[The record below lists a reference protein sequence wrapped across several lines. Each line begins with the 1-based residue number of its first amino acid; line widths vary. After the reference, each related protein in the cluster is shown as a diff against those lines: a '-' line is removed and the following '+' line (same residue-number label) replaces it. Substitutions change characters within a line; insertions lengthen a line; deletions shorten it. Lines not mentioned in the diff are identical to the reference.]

1 MRALDRKLVRD
12 LSRLW
17 RQSLAIALVLGCGIM
32 VLVLAGATQR
42 SLIQA
47 CDRYYGEHRFADV
60 FASLT
65 RAPRP
70 LLSELARIDGV
81 VDVEGRVVFNAMLD
95 LPGNDE
101 PTTARILSLP
111 ADASPRLNRPF
122 VRSGRLPA
130 PHRADEVAVS
140 EPFALANALVP
151 GSRISAVLNGRLR
164 ELTVTGI
171 ALSPEYVHTIAP
183 GAPQPDDRH
192 FGLLWM
198 REDAAEA
205 AKDLTG
211 AFNDLTLQLA
221 SDANPVAVI
230 DAVDRLLAPYGGT
243 GAYGRDRQPSH
254 VYVAGELK
262 QLRAMANI
270 LPPIFLAVAAVLV
283 NMVLGRLIAL
293 ERPQIGLLK
302 ALGYRNRTLAWHYL
316 KLTVG
321 IAFLGIALGW
331 GFGIWLGQGLTAL
344 YGDYFRFPALP
355 YRLDPWAFVISGV
368 LGLATVL
375 AGAMRGLARITRLTP
390 AVAMAPRTP
399 PSFHRGG
406 LEWLGRRLALRQISL
421 MVLRSLTRWPGR
433 AAVTLFG
440 VAGSVTV
447 LVAAFFTFDAI
458 DRVGEEIFERANR
471 QDITLT
477 LASAVN
483 ARAEEDA
490 RALPGVV
497 AAEGVFVA
505 SIRLVNGAESRLV
518 SLQVPR
524 EDARLTRILSGDT
537 GTQALPREGL
547 ALPEG
552 LAQRLHLNVG
562 DRVEMVLM
570 SPPQGRWTV
579 PVAAVSRQSLGE
591 DAFMARTAFFRLLD
605 AAPQVNLIHLDIDAR
620 ALGALQAKVRETPA
634 IAGFTRWVNVRA
646 QFEETLNESLLTM
659 TAVFAALGVLMTI
672 GVIYNATRIQ
682 LAERA
687 YEFALLK
694 MLGFHRREV
703 GYVLVS
709 EQLLLTVLAIPLGW
723 LAGYGFCALMVA
735 QFSTEVVSVPLVVS
749 SRTFAS
755 AALLVLATALTAT
768 LLVRRSLDDLDL
780 VQSLKQ
786 RE

>member
-1 MRALDRKLVRD
+1 MQALDHKLVRD
-12 LSRLW
+12 LRRMW
-17 RQSLAIALVLGCGIM
+17 RQGLAIALVLGCGIM
-32 VLVLAGATQR
+32 VVVLAAATQR
-42 SLIQA
+42 SLTEA
-47 CDRYYGEHRFADV
+47 CERYYGQNAFADV

-65 RAPRP
+65 RAPRTV
-70 LLSELARIDGV
+70 LSELAEIDGV
-81 VDVEGRVVFNAMLD
+81 ADVEGRVVFTAMLH
-95 LPGNDE
+95 LPANAE

-111 ADASPRLNRPF
+111 PEGWPRLNRPF
-122 VRSGRLPA
+122 LRSGRLPA
-130 PHRADEVAVS
+130 PHRDDEVAVS

-151 GSRISAVLNGRLR
+151 GSRIVAVLNGRLR
-164 ELTVTGI
+164 ALTVTGI
-171 ALSPEYVHTIAP
+171 ALSPEYVHTLAP

-205 AKDLTG
+205 AKDLNG
-211 AFNDLTLQLA
+211 AFNDLSLRFGPG
-221 SDANPVAVI
+221 ANPAAVI
-230 DAVDRLLAPYGGT
+230 EAVDRQLAPYGGT

-262 QLRAMANI
+262 QLAAMAGI

-283 NMVLGRLIAL
+283 NMVLGRWLAL

-302 ALGYRNRTLAWHYL
+302 ALGYRNRTLALHYL

-321 IAFLGIALGW
+321 IALLGIVLGW
-331 GFGIWLGQGLTAL
+331 GFGIWLGRGLTAL
-344 YGDYFRFPALP
+344 YGDYFRFPELT
-355 YRLDPWAFVISGV
+355 YRLDPAAFLISGA

-375 AGAMRGLARITRLTP
+375 MGAMRALMRIARLSP
-390 AVAMAPRTP
+390 AVAMAPRPP

-406 LEWLGRRLALRQISL
+406 LERLGRQLALRQTSL
-421 MVLRSLTRWPGR
+421 MVLRSLARWPGR

-458 DRVGEEIFERANR
+458 GRVGEEIFDRANR

-477 LASAVN
+477 LAKAVN

-490 RALPGVV
+490 RALPGVL

-505 SIRLVNGAESRLV
+505 SIRLANGVTTRLV
-518 SLQVPR
+518 TLQVPR
-524 EDARLTRILSGDT
+524 EDARLTRILSGEK
-537 GTQALPREGL
+537 GTLALPRHGLVLPQGL
-547 ALPEG
+547 AERLG
-552 LAQRLHLNVG
+552 LQLG

-579 PVAAVSRQSLGE
+579 PVAAISQQRLGE
-591 DAFMARTAFFRLLD
+591 DAFMSRAAFFQLLGT
-605 AAPQVNLIHLDIDAR
+605 APQVNLIHLDIDAS
-620 ALGALQAKVRETPA
+620 ALEALQKKVKETPA

-694 MLGFHRREV
+694 MLGFHRHEV

-709 EQLLLTVLAIPLGW
+709 EQIFLALLAIPLGW
-723 LAGYGFCALMVA
+723 VAGYGFCALMVTA
-735 QFSTEVVSVPLVVS
+735 FSTEVVSVPLVVS

-755 AALLVLATALTAT
+755 AAVLVLATTLVAT
-768 LLVRRSLDDLDL
+768 TLVRRRLDRLDL